1 MLKTTMLALLLFVAP
16 AQAADCTLTNARYK
30 QPDAPWWLTF
40 KRVPQFSAPN
50 QVAAFYLE
58 LPNSGVEMQGGVSI
72 PNGFGSPLW
81 SIEGPCTPPE
91 FAEEG
96 AAVEFCS
103 FLDDSQYPA
112 IYGEYDGK
120 VKFLDTDAGAAVPE
134 QIILPNLAAS
144 LWYSNYRQTEWL
156 DGIDIG
162 DAFTLVGCD

>member
-1 MLKTTMLALLLFVAP
+1 MWRLVFLGVLLLAVP

-40 KRVPQFSAPN
+40 KRVPRFSAPN

-58 LPNSGVEMQGGVSI
+58 LANSSVEMQGAVHV

-96 AAVEFCS
+96 APVELCG
-103 FLDDSQYPA
+103 FLDDGQYPA
-112 IYGEYDGK
+112 IYGEYDGA
-120 VKFLDTDAGAAVPE
+120 VRFLETGAGAATPE
-134 QIILPNLAAS
+134 QIILPNLAVS
-144 LWYSNYRQTEWL
+144 LWYSSYRQTEWL

-162 DAFTLVGCD
+162 DAFTLEGCD